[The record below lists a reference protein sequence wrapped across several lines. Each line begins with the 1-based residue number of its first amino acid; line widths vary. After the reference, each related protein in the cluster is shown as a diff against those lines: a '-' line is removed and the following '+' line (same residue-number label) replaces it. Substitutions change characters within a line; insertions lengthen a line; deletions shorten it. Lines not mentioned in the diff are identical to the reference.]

1 MYCLKDHFSGD
12 WRKIGSTLGIDYVK
26 LNEIRDDKSRFLNN
40 GQRLEEV
47 LIIWR
52 EDKRF
57 KHYEFTKDGLCSLS
71 TVNME
76 LQLKSLKNIKHTKR
90 LVIGSMFS
98 FHGFVLFAVLVNA
111 VSYPMGLKH
120 YAWYFPLQS
129 LYDSFTVAIEPDPV
143 YCIIIMW

>member
-1 MYCLKDHFSGD
+1 MAADRLSIDMILNGIRNSKNEIVYCLKDHVSGD

-57 KHYEFTKDGLCSLS
+57 KHYEFTKDGLCSL
-71 TVNME
+71 
-76 LQLKSLKNIKHTKR
+76 
-90 LVIGSMFS
+90 
-98 FHGFVLFAVLVNA
+98 
-111 VSYPMGLKH
+111 LKH
-120 YAWYFPLQS
+120 SEHGTAAEKFEEYYTQNN
-129 LYDSFTVAIEPDPV
+129 
-143 YCIIIMW
+143 